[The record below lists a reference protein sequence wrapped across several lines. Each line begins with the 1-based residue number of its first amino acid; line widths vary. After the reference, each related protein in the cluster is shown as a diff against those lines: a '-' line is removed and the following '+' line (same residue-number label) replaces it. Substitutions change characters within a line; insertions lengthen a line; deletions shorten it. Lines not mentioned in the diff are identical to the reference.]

1 MSEHVAVQPA
11 AVTLGWR
18 PKFGLLLLVLALVSP
33 FLSPAVLAT
42 DLPTETKR
50 AIAGL
55 LLFGVP
61 MALILVIVALIGRP
75 AYAFIVNRPGPGMSS
90 TAAVGVTRY
99 RIGLVLILLAA
110 LASWLEPLVSPHVPL
125 VAARRALIGALAD
138 GMALVGLFVLGGDF
152 WDKVRALFVH
162 DSRVAVDSS
171 PGAPASA
178 ALEPVQVGWRF
189 YLGAAIF
196 VAAFAAWLLVPAA
209 SAAGWSASKLASL
222 TGGIFIANKL
232 GLLAAIAV
240 MGKPGFNHLKR
251 LLMGVFR
258 KIGPPQQVSR
268 SRYLLGL
275 ILFMVP
281 VLMTWIAPYAPTLL
295 GTAGVYG
302 FLESRALEVLLLV
315 AFFLLGGEFWDKF
328 SALFKHRAKV
338 EFASAR

>member
-1 MSEHVAVQPA
+1 
-11 AVTLGWR
+11 
-18 PKFGLLLLVLALVSP
+18 
-33 FLSPAVLAT
+33 
-42 DLPTETKR
+42 
-50 AIAGL
+50 
-55 LLFGVP
+55 

-171 PGAPASA
+171 RVLRPAQPLNPYRSVGASIWARLSSSLHLPHGCWCQRR
-178 ALEPVQVGWRF
+178 PRQG
-189 YLGAAIF
+189 GARRR
-196 VAAFAAWLLVPAA
+196 
-209 SAAGWSASKLASL
+209 LASL